1 MNYCCSFKKHFSLIN
16 EVNEIIIKYN
26 EKNYHLTEFVNEHP
40 TQKITVLIDV
50 ENESLFV
57 RQKGLDEAKK
67 LGLTIKVSHMCSST
81 FYQALKEQGIY
92 FYSDWYA
99 KDWEDIYYLLSL
111 GVSEMYITE
120 ALGFDL
126 ERVANYLHK
135 QGVQIRAFPNV
146 AQVKKEDI
154 IPDIKAF
161 FIRPEDLSLYEK
173 YIDTIEFWGDKPE
186 IFYEIY
192 AKDKHWYGELS
203 EIIFGLKSELDSR
216 FILPH
221 FGERR
226 IKCQRKCLAGE
237 PCAICEVIV
246 DCSKTL
252 QKAGLL
258 INIKEENENGK
269 GSTSEN
275 RDN

>member
-16 EVNEIIIKYN
+16 EVDEIIIKYN

-57 RQKGLDEAKK
+57 RQKGLEDARK

-81 FYQALKEQGIY
+81 FYQALKEQGVH

-111 GVSEMYITE
+111 GVSEIYVAE

-126 ERVANYLHK
+126 ERVASCLH
-135 QGVQIRAFPNV
+135 QRGVQVRVLPNV
-146 AQVKKEDI
+146 AQMKKEGVL
-154 IPDIKAF
+154 PSVKTF
-161 FIRPEDLSLYEK
+161 FIRPEGLSEYEQ

-186 IFYEIY
+186 VMYEIY
-192 AKDKHWYGELS
+192 KKDKHWYGDLS
-203 EIIFGLKSELDSR
+203 EIIAGLEPGLDSR

-221 FGERR
+221 FDQRR
-226 IKCQRKCLAGE
+226 INCQRKCLAGDK
-237 PCAICEVIV
+237 CAICEAII
-246 DCSKTL
+246 DCAKTL
-252 QKAGLL
+252 QQAGLV
-258 INIKEENENGK
+258 INIKEENENG
-269 GSTSEN
+269 
-275 RDN
+275 